1 MTGSGILAD
10 LLNNSAMPLSKIMEG
25 LGGIGNAVHSAD
37 ATQAN
42 IEATKVDA
50 LLEIL
55 RQAQDQYTKGSTSL
69 QEFINKVLNVMMQL
83 IQAAAQA
90 EISAARSA

>member
-1 MTGSGILAD
+1 MTGSGVWANF
-10 LLNNSAMPLSKIMEG
+10 LNNAAMPVSKIIEG
-25 LGGIGNAVHSAD
+25 TGGVFSAIYSAD